1 MKTKKQD
8 STCISIRNLLSKNSP
23 YSWRSFFAFIS
34 VMTVSTVLL
43 CTDRLQAENW
53 VNLVIWVGGVF
64 ISAETVRKFSS
75 NKEEVETSDESIAG
89 GTSDSPTTGQ
99 DNHQSGSI

>member
-8 STCISIRNLLSKNSP
+8 STCISIKNLLSKNSP

-75 NKEEVETSDESIAG
+75 MKEKVETSDES
-89 GTSDSPTTGQ
+89 SSERESNSPTNGE
-99 DNHQSGSI
+99 G

>member
-8 STCISIRNLLSKNSP
+8 KTCISIRNLLSKNSP

-43 CTDRLQAENW
+43 CTDRLQAEKW
-53 VNLVIWVGGVF
+53 VNLVICVGGVF
-64 ISAETVRKFSS
+64 IGSETVRKFSS
-75 NKEEVETSDESIAG
+75 KKEEVETQASETTEND
-89 GTSDSPTTGQ
+89 SDSPTG
-99 DNHQSGSI
+99 G

>member
-8 STCISIRNLLSKNSP
+8 KTCISIRNLLSKNSP

-75 NKEEVETSDESIAG
+75 KKEVETQASETTEND
-89 GTSDSPTTGQ
+89 SDSPTG
-99 DNHQSGSI
+99 G

>member
-8 STCISIRNLLSKNSP
+8 KTCISIRNLLSKDSP
-23 YSWRSFFAFIS
+23 YSWRSFFAFVS

-75 NKEEVETSDESIAG
+75 KKEEVETQVSETTENA
-89 GTSDSPTTGQ
+89 SDSQTG
-99 DNHQSGSI
+99 G

>member
-8 STCISIRNLLSKNSP
+8 KTCISIRNLLSKNSP

-64 ISAETVRKFSS
+64 IGSETVRKFSS
-75 NKEEVETSDESIAG
+75 KKEEVETQASETTEND
-89 GTSDSPTTGQ
+89 SDSPTG
-99 DNHQSGSI
+99 G

>member
-8 STCISIRNLLSKNSP
+8 KTCISIRNLLSKNSP

-75 NKEEVETSDESIAG
+75 KKEEVETQASETTEND
-89 GTSDSPTTGQ
+89 SDSPTG
-99 DNHQSGSI
+99 G

>member
-8 STCISIRNLLSKNSP
+8 KTCISIRNLLSKNSP

-64 ISAETVRKFSS
+64 IGSETVRKFSS
-75 NKEEVETSDESIAG
+75 KKEEVETQVSETTENA
-89 GTSDSPTTGQ
+89 SDSQTG
-99 DNHQSGSI
+99 G

>member
-75 NKEEVETSDESIAG
+75 KKEEVETQASETTEND
-89 GTSDSPTTGQ
+89 SDSPTG
-99 DNHQSGSI
+99 G

>member
-75 NKEEVETSDESIAG
+75 KKEEVETQASETTEND
-89 GTSDSPTTGQ
+89 SDSPTSGQ
-99 DNHQSGSI
+99 G

>member
-8 STCISIRNLLSKNSP
+8 RTCISIRNLLSKNSP
-23 YSWRSFFAFIS
+23 YSWRSFFAFVS

-75 NKEEVETSDESIAG
+75 KKEEVETQVSE
-89 GTSDSPTTGQ
+89 TTENVSDSQTG
-99 DNHQSGSI
+99 G

>member
-75 NKEEVETSDESIAG
+75 KKEVETPDESSSE
-89 GTSDSPTTGQ
+89 GTSDSPTMVQ

>member
-8 STCISIRNLLSKNSP
+8 KTCISIRNLLSKDSP
-23 YSWRSFFAFIS
+23 YSWRSFFAFVS

-64 ISAETVRKFSS
+64 IGSETVRKFSS
-75 NKEEVETSDESIAG
+75 KKEEVETQVSETTENA
-89 GTSDSPTTGQ
+89 SDSQTG
-99 DNHQSGSI
+99 G

>member
-75 NKEEVETSDESIAG
+75 KKEVETQASETTEND
-89 GTSDSPTTGQ
+89 SDSPTG
-99 DNHQSGSI
+99 G

>member
-8 STCISIRNLLSKNSP
+8 STCISIKNLLSKNSP

-75 NKEEVETSDESIAG
+75 NKEEVETQASETTENA
-89 GTSDSPTTGQ
+89 SDSPTG
-99 DNHQSGSI
+99 G

>member
-8 STCISIRNLLSKNSP
+8 KTCISIRNLLSKNSP

-75 NKEEVETSDESIAG
+75 KKEVETPDESIAG
-89 GTSDSPTTGQ
+89 GTSDSPTMVQ

>member
-8 STCISIRNLLSKNSP
+8 RTCISIRNLLSKDSP

-64 ISAETVRKFSS
+64 IGSETVRKFSS
-75 NKEEVETSDESIAG
+75 KKEEVETQASETTEND
-89 GTSDSPTTGQ
+89 SDSPTG
-99 DNHQSGSI
+99 G